1 MNDQNKKKL
10 REAINEAALELD
22 GKLPDSLSHPG
33 GRNPHAHVAQV
44 LMSILGHSYTRCTDR
59 DVSTL
64 LNMIEAIKEN
74 PF

>member
-1 MNDQNKKKL
+1 MNDQNKGKI

-22 GKLPDSLSHPG
+22 GKLPDSPNHPA
-33 GRNPHAHVAQV
+33 GRNPHAHISQV

-64 LNMIEAIKEN
+64 LSMIKAIKEN

>member
-10 REAINEAALELD
+10 REAIDEAALELE
-22 GKLPDSLSHPG
+22 GKLPDNPKHPN

-44 LMSILGHSYTRCTDR
+44 LKSILGYSYTRCTNR
-59 DVSTL
+59 DVPAL
-64 LNMIEAIKEN
+64 LNLIEAIKEN